1 MNTVLLNGALALL
14 VSVVL
19 TALVR
24 ALAPRIGAVAVPKA
38 DRWHRTQIPLLG
50 GTAVA
55 GAVVIG
61 ALLVPVRDHGIWA
74 LLGGALTLCLVGLVD
89 DLRPLKPQTKLVS
102 QIIVASVTAAIG
114 LQLRLT
120 GYPVLDVVV
129 TIAWIVGVTN
139 AINLLDNMDGLA
151 AGVAA
156 IAVGFRL
163 AFFLMDGNLEGAA
176 MAAVVLGAVL
186 GFLVFNFNPAT
197 IFMGDA
203 GSLFL
208 GVMVSGLSLV
218 GGWPYSRG
226 LVSVL
231 LFPVLILLVPIFDT
245 TFVTI
250 ARTLAGRSVSVG
262 GRDHTSHRLVA
273 LGLSEREAV
282 LLLYLVALASG
293 GVAYLSYRYGL
304 SYGVVL
310 VCFLG
315 MGLALLGVYL
325 GRLQVYPEDEVR
337 PAENARFFSLIA
349 DFPYK
354 RQVATVVIDLG
365 LIILAYYSAYLL
377 RFEASVKVEEPLFV
391 ASLPIVIVCQLAA
404 FALWKTYQGI
414 WRYTSL
420 RDLISI
426 VQASAAGTVAAVLV
440 LLFVWRFEGYSRA
453 VFVLDWLLLV
463 GFVGASRLSFRT
475 LAELLGRNRDDF
487 ERVLVYGAGDGGALV
502 LRELNN
508 NVALRSRV
516 VGFIDDD
523 RSKHRTQMNGV
534 PVLGGR
540 DVLEQTLATMDVAKL
555 IVSSPKIPDS
565 VVDELR
571 AVCEAAEVPIVRATL
586 RLE

>member
-1 MNTVLLNGALALL
+1 MTLAVKPVALRL
-14 VSVVL
+14 
-19 TALVR
+19 
-24 ALAPRIGAVAVPKA
+24 GAVAVPKA
-38 DRWHRTQIPLLG
+38 DRWHRGQIPLLG
-50 GTAVA
+50 GAA
-55 GAVVIG
+55 IAIAVVVI
-61 ALLVPVRDHGIWA
+61 ALAAPVRDRAIWT
-74 LLGGALTLCLVGLVD
+74 LLGGALTLCVVGLMD
-89 DLRPLKPQTKLVS
+89 DVRPLKPQTKLIW
-102 QIIVASVTAAIG
+102 QIVVASIITAAG
-114 LQLRLT
+114 LQLHLT
-120 GYPVLDVVV
+120 GYPFLDVVI
-129 TIAWIVGVTN
+129 TIFWIVGITN
-139 AINLLDNMDGLA
+139 AMNLLDNMDGLA

-163 AFFLMDGNLEGAA
+163 VFFLMDGNAEGATL
-176 MAAVVLGAVL
+176 AAVVLGAAL
-186 GFLVFNFNPAT
+186 GFLVFNFNPAS

-250 ARTLAGRSVSVG
+250 ARTLAGRPVSTG

-282 LLLYLVALASG
+282 LVLYVLALAAG
-293 GVAYLSYRYGL
+293 GVAYLSYTYGW

-315 MGLALLGVYL
+315 MGLLLLGVFL
-325 GRLQVYPEDEVR
+325 GRLQVYPEEQAR
-337 PAENARFFSLIA
+337 LPENARFFSLIT

-354 RQVATVVIDLG
+354 RQVTTVVLDLG

-377 RFEASVKVEEPLFV
+377 RFEAAVTAEEPLFV
-391 ASLPIVIVCQLAA
+391 ASLPIVIVCQLSA

-420 RDLISI
+420 RDLIA
-426 VQASAAGTVAAVLV
+426 VAQASAAGTVAAVLT

-453 VFVLDWLLLV
+453 VFVLDFVLLV
-463 GFVGASRLSFRT
+463 GLVAVSRLSFRT
-475 LAELLGRNRDDF
+475 LAEVLGRKGEDF
-487 ERVLVYGAGDGGALV
+487 QRVLVYGAGDGGALV

-508 NVALRSRV
+508 NLALRSRV

-523 RSKHRTQMNGV
+523 RSKHHTKINGV
-534 PVLGGR
+534 PVVGGR
-540 DVLEQTLATMDVAKL
+540 EDLPRAIASLEVSQV
-555 IVSSPKIPDS
+555 IVSSPKVPPE
-565 VVDELR
+565 VVAEIRSICD
-571 AVCEAAEVPIVRATL
+571 AAEVPMVRASL
-586 RLE
+586 RLD